1 MKKTVSTII
10 TALALVL
17 VPTVFAVGCGEGGSD
32 ETETFTVTVVGG
44 TLSDGSTSGEFEEGT
59 SVTVKATVPEGQTF
73 LNWTEGQ
80 TILSSSAEYTFEV
93 EYSITL
99 TANFS
104 SGQTTDEGLW
114 VIEAEAMNL
123 YDFHGVGMSGG
134 GNQDGAIQGAGDA
147 GLSQAALASLNK
159 TDSDGESYNDG
170 YFVGFFNGDGT
181 RFTFTF
187 ESTEAV
193 SDATLILRL
202 GSEHGDM
209 MFDPDILTIKVNGVE
224 LDYEPF
230 TVTGNAEDAGKY
242 GAFADYEISVK
253 VDLLANTA
261 TGNNSDIK
269 DSDGNIV
276 IARPER
282 VQNTVELI
290 LHANN
295 YWAENNNPT
304 GGPGID
310 CIKID
315 AEGTTIMYPTIGT
328 DDELIEK
335 DYWLGDWPEDI
346 EPTDGSIIYRRGYA
360 EKHGG

>member
-59 SVTVKATVPEGQTF
+59 SVTVKATVPDGQTF

-123 YDFHGVGMSGG
+123 DDFHGVGMSGG

-230 TVTGNAEDAGKY
+230 TVTGEENSY
-242 GAFADYEISVK
+242 GAFADYEISTK
-253 VDLLANTA
+253 ISLLANEV
-261 TGNNSDIK
+261 TGHSDLK
-269 DSDGNIV
+269 DSAGNVV
-276 IARPER
+276 IERTDR
-282 VQNTVELI
+282 VQNTVEII
-290 LHANN
+290 LHTNEYWVGGNN
-295 YWAENNNPT
+295 TT

-315 AEGTTIMYPTIGT
+315 AEGTTITYPTMGAE
-328 DDELIEK
+328 DEPVEK
-335 DYWLGDWPEDI
+335 DYWLGGWPEDF
-346 EPTDGSIIYRRGYA
+346 EELNGEVSIIYRRGYA